1 MLLHIMLPPI
11 TLYGLLRRPL
21 KGEMAST
28 PLAVLSTTQ
37 HKPTSVRQASHLV
50 NLDRPENEF
59 SDHVHMIRDMIL
71 MAVVVLGA
79 LTHN

>member
-1 MLLHIMLPPI
+1 MLWHIMLPPI

-21 KGEMAST
+21 GGEMAST

-59 SDHVHMIRDMIL
+59 SDHVHMIRDMSL
-71 MAVVVLGA
+71 KAVVVLGA